1 MQKISIIIPVFNE
14 INTIE
19 TLLKK
24 VDSVDFGN
32 TEKEVVII
40 DDFSTDGTRDFLKN
54 LKKDNYKLI
63 FNDVNYGKGASVRR
77 GLSAASGDF
86 FAIQDADLEYEP
98 ADYKSL
104 LELLL
109 EKNAD
114 IVFGS
119 RFPGLNKWAPI
130 SKLQFLAHRIIDH
143 SSRLLSGVKINDP
156 TSCYKIFDTKFK
168 DYFLPRFQ
176 SKSFAME
183 VELVAMVGK
192 GKFKYVETPIH
203 YYPRSYTDG
212 KKITWLDGVKILSAI
227 LKYNIL

>member
-1 MQKISIIIPVFNE
+1 MPKISIVIPVFNE

-24 VDSVDFGN
+24 VDAVDFGN
-32 TEKEVVII
+32 IEKEIVIV

-54 LKKDNYKLI
+54 LKKENYNLI
-63 FNDVNYGKGASVRR
+63 FHDINSGKGMAVKH
-77 GLSAASGDF
+77 GLAGASGDF

-98 ADYKSL
+98 ADYENL
-104 LELLL
+104 LKPLL
-109 EKNAD
+109 EKEAN

-130 SKLQFLAHRIIDH
+130 SRLQFLAHRTIDY

-156 TSCYKIFDTKFK
+156 TSCYKVFDRKFR
-168 DYFLPRFQ
+168 DYFLPRFR
-176 SKSFAME
+176 SKGFAME

-192 GKFKYVETPIH
+192 GKFGYLEAPIH
-203 YYPRSYTDG
+203 YYPRSYNEG
-212 KKITWLDGVKILSAI
+212 KKITWLDGIKILAAI
-227 LKYNIL
+227 LKQNIL